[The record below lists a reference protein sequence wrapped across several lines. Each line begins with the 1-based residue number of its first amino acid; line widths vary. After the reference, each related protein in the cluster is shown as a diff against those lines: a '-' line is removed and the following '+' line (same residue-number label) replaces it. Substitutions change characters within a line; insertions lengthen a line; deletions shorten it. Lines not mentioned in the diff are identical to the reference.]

1 MDKKI
6 KSDKAF
12 EEKFAKSILPDFINS
27 LYKDGLIS
35 ESDLSD
41 KTIVFGKIRDYMKKN
56 KGKINWEIIVDHRE
70 TLLNVAEAENKNGHF
85 EFAVALYATFIEHT
99 LNRIIHLACASKKI
113 DKKTQT
119 EIIRNINI
127 IGKCTWLIKLLD
139 LPIIRQEYVKTI
151 LEISDERNSYF
162 HYKWKPEPDTDKVPD
177 LDKEKKDE
185 EEKIKKIKSLLRYL
199 KAYETKF
206 EFKGKKKH
214 IDKMV
219 R

>member
-1 MDKKI
+1 
-6 KSDKAF
+6 
-12 EEKFAKSILPDFINS
+12 
-27 LYKDGLIS
+27 
-35 ESDLSD
+35 
-41 KTIVFGKIRDYMKKN
+41 
-56 KGKINWEIIVDHRE
+56 
-70 TLLNVAEAENKNGHF
+70 
-85 EFAVALYATFIEHT
+85 
-99 LNRIIHLACASKKI
+99 
-113 DKKTQT
+113 
-119 EIIRNINI
+119 
-127 IGKCTWLIKLLD
+127 LLD